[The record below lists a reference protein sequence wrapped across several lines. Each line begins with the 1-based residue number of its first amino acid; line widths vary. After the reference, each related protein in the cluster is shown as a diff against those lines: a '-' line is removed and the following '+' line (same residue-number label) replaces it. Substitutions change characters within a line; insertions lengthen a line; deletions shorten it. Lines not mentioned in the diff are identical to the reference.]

1 MFPFFM
7 NSFRSNNRQTLQ
19 NYTNIHKR
27 PTFRGPQPTQ
37 YRKPQSIA
45 SSSVYDPEES
55 QRNMKLTLKQAITL
69 ITLRLG
75 RLEVFAN
82 ESKFGGI
89 KVDSENSVD
98 KDFLMS
104 LVTRIDN
111 MEKSHHNLRIEVE
124 KNRQT
129 LLSLNEALENL
140 DIQDEPVIL
149 EIIEKLN
156 SLTLK
161 TGEPLVETDMD
172 ISEIQSDLQSDLQ
185 SELQSEIQ
193 TEIQTEIQS
202 EIQTVIQTEIQT
214 EIQTDLP
221 GVSGVIEV
229 AEPLEIEKLKPK
241 RRGKKVII

>member
-1 MFPFFM
+1 M

-27 PTFRGPQPTQ
+27 PTFRGPQATQ

-104 LVTRIDN
+104 LVTRMDN

-129 LLSLNEALENL
+129 LLSLNESLENL
-140 DIQDEPVIL
+140 DIQDEPIIL

-156 SLTLK
+156 SLALK
-161 TGEPLVETDMD
+161 TEEHAEMEPAD
-172 ISEIQSDLQSDLQ
+172 ILDVSVQLEVQPAGPADPADPAGPAGPAGP
-185 SELQSEIQ
+185 EVQSEIQ
-193 TEIQTEIQS
+193 TDIQS
-202 EIQTVIQTEIQT
+202 EILSEIL
-214 EIQTDLP
+214 EIP
-221 GVSGVIEV
+221 VSDVIEV
-229 AEPLEIEKLKPK
+229 IEPLETEKLKPK
-241 RRGKKVII
+241 KRGKKMLI